1 MKWLRNINRTIKWT
15 GRILM
20 KRATLPTLPADAT
33 NERGILEVDGARI
46 YYVIQGA
53 GQPVVLVHGYGVSA
67 SINWKMPGILPELAR
82 DFRVIAM
89 DVRGHGRS
97 DKPHDVGQ
105 YGTKM
110 ADDVQRLMDHLQLPQ
125 AHLVGYSMGG
135 FILLNLL
142 VSHPERFLSATL
154 GGSGGIRPTWPL
166 WSWSE
171 ELASLLD
178 QGMDYPQANIAAAA
192 TALHR
197 PLTGL
202 EKALIRSL
210 PDSNDPLAMSA
221 VIKSWRDLQVTDDQL
236 HDNCTP
242 TLLVYG
248 TAEFPGMVE
257 YIQQL
262 GTVLPKATLHAISGT
277 NHFDTVLCPEFLQAV
292 KDFLIR
298 RAQACSATC
307 VAYQELVPHKIVMS
321 VILLVS
327 LCRISHEV

>member
-1 MKWLRNINRTIKWT
+1 MNWLQNIYRTIRWT
-15 GRILM
+15 GRILVD
-20 KRATLPTLPADAT
+20 RITRPPLPADAT
-33 NERGILEVDGARI
+33 NVRGILDADGARI
-46 YYVIQGA
+46 YYMIQGA
-53 GQPVVLVHGYGVSA
+53 GQPVILVHGYGVSA
-67 SINWKMPGILPELAR
+67 SINWKMPGILLELAR

-97 DKPHDVGQ
+97 DKPHDVSQ

-110 ADDVQRLMDHLQLPQ
+110 VDDVQRLMDHLQLPQ

-142 VSHPERFLSATL
+142 VNDPQRFLSATL
-154 GGSGGIRPTWPL
+154 GGSGGIRPSWPL
-166 WSWSE
+166 WSWSR
-171 ELASLLD
+171 ELANLLD

-221 VIKSWRDLQVTDDQL
+221 VIQSWRCLQVTDDQL
-236 HDNCTP
+236 RNQHVP

-248 TAEFPGMVE
+248 TEEFPGMVE

-262 GTVLPKATLHAISGT
+262 ATVLPRAELHAIAGT

-292 KDFLIR
+292 REFLVR
-298 RAQACSATC
+298 QTA
-307 VAYQELVPHKIVMS
+307 
-321 VILLVS
+321 
-327 LCRISHEV
+327 